1 MVDDEMVVPDTRKM
15 IIPDTRE
22 IPYIKA
28 RLDQVE
34 AKITESM
41 NQLDSVVDNQKS

>member
-28 RLDQVE
+28 RLD
-34 AKITESM
+34 
-41 NQLDSVVDNQKS
+41 